1 MTFTGNAPMD
11 VIVLVIGG
19 ALALIFSSIAVMLA
33 MDTVEEFRE
42 MKRK

>member
-1 MTFTGNAPMD
+1 MTGNAPMD

-19 ALALIFSSIAVMLA
+19 SLALILSSIAVMLA